1 MGPRVEAPSRLL
13 RGAAEYPTGLERLG
27 EQAPGAIHLFGNTA
41 LLREPILGLFCS
53 IVVPGRIVVE
63 TYDVARSLA
72 RSGGTV
78 AGGFQS
84 PLEREVLDYLL
95 RGSACAIVC
104 PGRSLHAMRLPAL
117 WRRAVAASRLL
128 LLSPFPPE
136 LRRPTSAVAE
146 ARNRTVAALASRLLF
161 LHATPG
167 GRLARLAREAAGWGV
182 PMHCLEHP
190 ANEDLRVLGAAPLA
204 RTTAVGG

>member
-1 MGPRVEAPSRLL
+1 MRSRVEAPL
-13 RGAAEYPTGLERLG
+13 RVHAGTVLYPAALERLSDD
-27 EQAPGAIHLFGNTA
+27 APAEIYLFGNTA
-41 LLREPILGLFCS
+41 LLREPVLGLFCS
-53 IVVPGRIVVE
+53 IAAPGRVVVE

-95 RGSACAIVC
+95 RGSACAIIC

-117 WRRAVAASRLL
+117 WRRALAASRLL
-128 LLSPFPPE
+128 LLSPFPPD
-136 LRRPTSAVAE
+136 LKRPTAAVAE
-146 ARNRTVAALASRLLF
+146 ERNRLVAALASRLLF

-167 GRLARLAREAAGWGV
+167 GRLARLARQAAGWGV
-182 PMHCLEHP
+182 PMYCLDHP
-190 ANEDLRVLGAAPLA
+190 ANEDLRVLGAASLPRSAPPLE
-204 RTTAVGG
+204 